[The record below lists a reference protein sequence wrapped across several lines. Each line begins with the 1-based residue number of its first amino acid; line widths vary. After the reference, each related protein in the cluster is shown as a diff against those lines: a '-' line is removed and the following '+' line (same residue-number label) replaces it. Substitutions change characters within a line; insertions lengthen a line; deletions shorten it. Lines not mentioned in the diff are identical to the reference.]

1 EENNYYPFGL
11 KHKGYNNVV
20 SSNGNSV
27 AQKFGYQGV
36 ELEESLGL
44 DLMEMNW
51 RQYDSSIGR
60 FIGID
65 PVTHHSSSTYSAFDN
80 NPIFYSDPSGADSQS
95 FITDLFN
102 RSSSGRTTWTN
113 DNNGTFSSSNGQTAK
128 CDDCKY
134 EIFNAFFV
142 GNSLSVGKP
151 NKNFTVND
159 IIGYG
164 MDPAGQSED
173 HRDALFDAINSLD
186 DNKLKLKLLK
196 KLGIVGK
203 NASKVLKFLSS
214 KKYDAF
220 STLIGLSTNDDFL
233 ANAPGIGILVD
244 ILDDPFQAM
253 DRATDNMIMWD
264 TALKSKESLLG
275 IQDYNNIVII
285 YSNEL
290 INSSSSIS
298 TDNSNIINSPRTITK
313 WKYTNVATQI
323 GEQLFMLKTFKTGN

>member
-1 EENNYYPFGL
+1 MNFYPFGL
-11 KHKGYNNVV
+11 KHKGYNNVT
-20 SSNGNSV
+20 SSNGNST
-27 AQKFGYQGV
+27 AQKFGYNNI

-44 DLMEMNW
+44 NLMEMDL
-51 RQYDSSIGR
+51 RQYDPAIARWTS
-60 FIGID
+60 ID
-65 PVTHHSSSTYSAFDN
+65 PVTHHSNSTYNAFDN
-80 NPIFYSDPSGADSQS
+80 NPIVFSDPSGADATSLVN
-95 FITDLFN
+95 DLWN
-102 RSSSGRTTWTN
+102 RSGSGSTTWTN
-113 DNNGTFSSSNGQTAK
+113 SNDGNFSGSNGQTTK

-142 GNSLSVGKP
+142 GNNLSVGKP
-151 NKNFTVND
+151 NKNFTVKD

-164 MDPAGQSED
+164 MDPAGQSKD

-196 KLGIVGK
+196 RLGIVGEK
-203 NASKVLKFLSS
+203 ASKALKFLSS

-220 STLIGLSTNDDFL
+220 STIIGLSTNDGFL

-323 GEQLFMLKTFKTGN
+323 GEQLFILKTFKTGN